1 MGWHSSCLHVS
12 PHVDVPSSSGCLN
25 REERQIDGDER
36 RSRPM
41 CILPYI
47 RGISEK
53 LARVCTRKGVKVV
66 FRHPATLRTALTHVK
81 GKHKNADKGIVYQ
94 IPCGDCDKSYIGET
108 GRPFAVRMKEHQR
121 AVKHEDMKNAN
132 AVHSIQKSHSI
143 DWDNARIIDREQKWK
158 KRRIKESLYIR
169 MKENYNLDSGI
180 TLSHVWDPL
189 IGQALCMSNQD

>member
-1 MGWHSSCLHVS
+1 MRHSRSKSFIIETNKVVSSGSSHSSSL
-12 PHVDVPSSSGCLN
+12 
-25 REERQIDGDER
+25 
-36 RSRPM
+36 RPM
-41 CILPYI
+41 TSRASSI
-47 RGISEK
+47 G
-53 LARVCTRKGVKVV
+53 
-66 FRHPATLRTALTHVK
+66 TLVNRDLSSLTHVK
-81 GKHKNADKGIVYQ
+81 GKHKNADKGIVHQ
-94 IPCGDCDKSYIGET
+94 IPCGDCDKPYIGET

-189 IGQALCMSNQD
+189 IGQALCISNQD